1 MQMTINVPDTLP
13 QERIKQRIQELEQ
26 SLINDVR
33 LFSSFN
39 KTHSAMKLSV
49 LKTEKRNSVILG
61 TLKNAFQVP
70 DNFDAPLP
78 DEFYN
83 EFYKPEL

>member
-26 SLINDVR
+26 TNDVR

-39 KTHSAMKLSV
+39 KVNSAVKLSV
-49 LKTEKRNSVILG
+49 LKAEKRNNVILG

-70 DNFDAPLP
+70 ENFDAPLP